1 MEKRDMGYKIA
12 TKKVMDICIAA
23 SSAIHLERKKLRE
36 QVHKLP
42 SWNIYAIYKADVKA
56 IHYGE
61 KELSFCTTHIK
72 AIGISTGTYCYLS
85 PKEMEMLYN
94 LYRDYLMDL
103 KN

>member
-1 MEKRDMGYKIA
+1 MGYRVPI
-12 TKKVMDICIAA
+12 KKVMDICIAA

-36 QVHKLP
+36 QAHKLP
-42 SWNIYAIYKADVKA
+42 SWNIYAIHKANVKT

-72 AIGISTGTYCYLS
+72 AIGISSRSHCYLS
-85 PKEMEMLYN
+85 PEDMEMLYN
-94 LYRDYLMDL
+94 LHRDYLMDL